1 MNFKT
6 VSVILAA
13 LLLNSKVFAS
23 PIESDKESDDELN
36 EIETGI
42 EIGIENSS
50 GEEDVTGFPVE
61 EETTGVYDD
70 EECLTQECF
79 DVSKS
84 IITSMDVTAD
94 PCDDFYQYV
103 CGGWMNENE
112 IEDDELRNNNF
123 IKGRKRNKNIIKD
136 ILERGELK
144 VDESLSEE
152 DQKYDKIN
160 VDNILNLYNTCKNV
174 SSIEE
179 KGKEP
184 LVNFINEINLHEDIE
199 SYKTVDGFTD
209 LLVKLF
215 SYGIV
220 PLVSSGVG
228 ADDQDSNVNVL
239 YVNQPSLY
247 FARETYEKSD
257 VISKYKEAAFN
268 ILKNVLGEEKADLKS
283 VADFVID
290 FEQKLAN
297 ISIPK

>member
-13 LLLNSKVFAS
+13 LLLNSKVLTS

-42 EIGIENSS
+42 EIGIESSS
-50 GEEDVTGFPVE
+50 GEEEITGFPVE

-84 IITSMDVTAD
+84 IITSMDITAD

-112 IEDDELRNNNF
+112 IDDDEYRNNAF

-136 ILERGELK
+136 ILERGDLK

-160 VDNILNLYNTCKNV
+160 NDNIMNLYNTCKNV
-174 SSIEE
+174 DRIEE

-184 LVNFINEINLHEDIE
+184 LVNFINEINLRENIE

-215 SYGIV
+215 GYGIGPV
-220 PLVSSGVG
+220 LNSGSFG
-228 ADDQDSNVNVL
+228 DLQDSNITVL
-239 YVNQPSLY
+239 AVTQPSLY
-247 FARETYEKSD
+247 FAKETYVKSD
-257 VISKYKEAAFN
+257 VIAKYKEAAYK
-268 ILKNVLGEEKADLKS
+268 ILKNVLGDEKDDLKTLADS
-283 VADFVID
+283 VVD
-290 FEQKLAN
+290 FEKKLAD
-297 ISIPK
+297 ISISK